1 MADLGRKLA
10 LSATGALSARGA
22 LRALQHAQPGGEQL
36 WTRTNHRGQ
45 SVSLLAGPAL
55 AVAAGATAAL
65 GADRRQRAGAAAAT
79 LISGAL
85 GVYDDII
92 GQRPDQKSAKGL
104 RGHLGALRQ
113 GRVTSGLVKL
123 VGVGLTGVA
132 VAGSV
137 TRAPIDRIV
146 AGGVV
151 AGTANLFNLLDLRPG
166 RALKAAIG
174 VGTAT
179 VGGTAGGLV
188 AGPVGAAAGLLGDDL
203 AERTMLGD
211 GGANAIGA
219 VLGLRLASVGGPR
232 TRATILLG
240 LAALTL
246 ASEKV
251 SFTKVIES
259 TPVLREVDALGRR
272 Q

>member
-1 MADLGRKLA
+1 MADLVRKIALA
-10 LSATGALSARGA
+10 GAGAVAARGA
-22 LRALQHAQPGGEQL
+22 LAALQRVQPGGAQL

-45 SVSLLAGPAL
+45 QVSLLAGPAL
-55 AVAAGATAAL
+55 AAAAGLTAAAGAGRQQRT
-65 GADRRQRAGAAAAT
+65 GAVAAT

-85 GVYDDII
+85 GVYDDIV
-92 GQRPDQKSAKGL
+92 GQRPEQKNAKGL

-132 VAGSV
+132 VAGTV
-137 TRAPIDRIV
+137 TRAPIDRVI
-146 AGGVV
+146 AGGVI

-174 VGTAT
+174 LGTAA
-179 VGGTAGGLV
+179 VGGSAGGIV
-188 AGPVGAAAGLLGDDL
+188 AGPVGAAAGLLSEDL

-219 VLGLRLASVGGPR
+219 VLGLRLASAGGPR

-240 LAALTL
+240 LAGLTL
-246 ASEKV
+246 ASEKI